1 MNQDFLTQWGEAAY
15 TSVGFF
21 WSALWAFA
29 LGYVVSSMIQV
40 FVTQERMQRSLG
52 DTNAKS
58 VGLATFF
65 GFISSSCSFAALA
78 TTRSLFQ
85 KGAGFVPAMAFL
97 LASTNLVIELGI
109 IISVFL
115 SWHFV
120 VGEYA
125 GGIMLILI
133 SWLFIRL
140 TQPKKLIKQAKEKAS
155 GEEDDSEDV
164 PDWKKLIRSWAG
176 WKGVGMRYRMEWN
189 MVWKDV
195 TVGFTIAGIVAAFVP
210 RSFFET
216 LFLGVGSG
224 DSFTF
229 GQILEHTLVGPVAA
243 FFTFIGSMGNIPLA
257 ALLYQNGVSF
267 AGIMA
272 FIFSDLV
279 VFPVLRINATYYGW
293 RMSLFIM
300 LTLFVALV
308 GTTLILHYGFELF
321 GALPEAGSASDQPQ
335 NFFSLDYAFFLNLAF
350 LVVSGFLIW
359 LGFFKEVDGEVPM
372 GGHQMASKGA
382 VDTILKY
389 AALVSYAW
397 LVGGLVV
404 RFFG

>member
-1 MNQDFLTQWGEAAY
+1 MNQDFLTQWGDAAY

-52 DTNAKS
+52 DTNTKS

-140 TQPKKLIKQAKEKAS
+140 TQPKNLSSKPKRKQVERMMVPKTCPIGKSSSGAGPDGKAWGCATKWS
-155 GEEDDSEDV
+155 GI
-164 PDWKKLIRSWAG
+164 W
-176 WKGVGMRYRMEWN
+176 
-189 MVWKDV
+189 
-195 TVGFTIAGIVAAFVP
+195 
-210 RSFFET
+210 
-216 LFLGVGSG
+216 SG
-224 DSFTF
+224 KT
-229 GQILEHTLVGPVAA
+229 
-243 FFTFIGSMGNIPLA
+243 
-257 ALLYQNGVSF
+257 
-267 AGIMA
+267 
-272 FIFSDLV
+272 
-279 VFPVLRINATYYGW
+279 
-293 RMSLFIM
+293 
-300 LTLFVALV
+300 
-308 GTTLILHYGFELF
+308 
-321 GALPEAGSASDQPQ
+321 
-335 NFFSLDYAFFLNLAF
+335 
-350 LVVSGFLIW
+350 
-359 LGFFKEVDGEVPM
+359 
-372 GGHQMASKGA
+372 
-382 VDTILKY
+382 
-389 AALVSYAW
+389 
-397 LVGGLVV
+397 
-404 RFFG
+404 

>member
-1 MNQDFLTQWGEAAY
+1 MNQDFLTQWGDAAY

-52 DTNAKS
+52 DTNTKS

-140 TQPKKLIKQAKEKAS
+140 TQPQKLIKHAKEKAS
-155 GEEDDSEDV
+155 GEGRRLRRCPRLEEAHSELGRVEGRRDAL
-164 PDWKKLIRSWAG
+164 PD
-176 WKGVGMRYRMEWN
+176 GVGHGVERR
-189 MVWKDV
+189 DGRLHHCGHRG
-195 TVGFTIAGIVAAFVP
+195 GFRP
-210 RSFFET
+210 S
-216 LFLGVGSG
+216 
-224 DSFTF
+224 
-229 GQILEHTLVGPVAA
+229 LV
-243 FFTFIGSMGNIPLA
+243 L
-257 ALLYQNGVSF
+257 
-267 AGIMA
+267 
-272 FIFSDLV
+272 
-279 VFPVLRINATYYGW
+279 
-293 RMSLFIM
+293 
-300 LTLFVALV
+300 
-308 GTTLILHYGFELF
+308 
-321 GALPEAGSASDQPQ
+321 
-335 NFFSLDYAFFLNLAF
+335 
-350 LVVSGFLIW
+350 
-359 LGFFKEVDGEVPM
+359 
-372 GGHQMASKGA
+372 
-382 VDTILKY
+382 
-389 AALVSYAW
+389 
-397 LVGGLVV
+397 
-404 RFFG
+404 

>member
-52 DTNAKS
+52 ETNVKS
-58 VGLATFF
+58 VGLASFF

-85 KGAGFVPAMAFL
+85 KGAGFVPAIAFL

-120 VGEYA
+120 VGEYM
-125 GGIMLILI
+125 GGVLLILL
-133 SWLFIRL
+133 SWAFIRIVR
-140 TQPKKLIKQAKEKAS
+140 PDKLIKQAKERVGS
-155 GEEDDSEDV
+155 DEEGHDI

-176 WKGVGMRYRMEWN
+176 WKGVGMRYQMEWN

-224 DSFTF
+224 DSLTF
-229 GQILEHTLVGPVAA
+229 GQILEHTVVGPVAA

-267 AGIMA
+267 AGVMA

-279 VFPVLRINATYYGW
+279 VFPILRINATYYGW
-293 RMSLFIM
+293 RMSLFIL

-308 GTTLILHYGFELF
+308 GTTLILHYGFDIL
-321 GALPEAGSASDQPQ
+321 GALPQEGSASGQEKD
-335 NFFSLDYAFFLNLAF
+335 FFKLNYTFFLNIIFLA
-350 LVVSGFLIW
+350 VSGFLVW
-359 LGFFKEVDGEVPM
+359 LGLFKKVDGDVPM
-372 GGHQMASKGA
+372 GGHEMASKGA
-382 VDTILKY
+382 VDTALKY
-389 AALVSYAW
+389 VAFVSYAW
-397 LVGGLVV
+397 LVGGLAV

>member
-15 TSVGFF
+15 TIRLAFF

-58 VGLATFF
+58 VGLATCF
-65 GFISSSCSFAALA
+65 GSLSPVQCSFAALA

-140 TQPKKLIKQAKEKAS
+140 TQPQETHQASQRESKRRGRRFRRCARLEKAH
-155 GEEDDSEDV
+155 
-164 PDWKKLIRSWAG
+164 PKLG
-176 WKGVGMRYRMEWN
+176 RMEGRGDALPDG
-189 MVWKDV
+189 VEHGVERCD
-195 TVGFTIAGIVAAFVP
+195 GGLHHC
-210 RSFFET
+210 RDRGSFCAP
-216 LFLGVGSG
+216 LFL
-224 DSFTF
+224 
-229 GQILEHTLVGPVAA
+229 
-243 FFTFIGSMGNIPLA
+243 
-257 ALLYQNGVSF
+257 
-267 AGIMA
+267 
-272 FIFSDLV
+272 
-279 VFPVLRINATYYGW
+279 
-293 RMSLFIM
+293 
-300 LTLFVALV
+300 
-308 GTTLILHYGFELF
+308 
-321 GALPEAGSASDQPQ
+321 
-335 NFFSLDYAFFLNLAF
+335 
-350 LVVSGFLIW
+350 
-359 LGFFKEVDGEVPM
+359 
-372 GGHQMASKGA
+372 
-382 VDTILKY
+382 
-389 AALVSYAW
+389 
-397 LVGGLVV
+397 
-404 RFFG
+404 